1 MAELEVILTHLPD
14 MVLEQF
20 QDEAHP
26 STFYL
31 MQANVLQPFPTNFK
45 HPQWFSDTTWVGP
58 NDLKEWFHQ

>member
-1 MAELEVILTHLPD
+1 

-31 MQANVLQPFPTNFK
+31 MQANVLQLFPTNFTTK
-45 HPQWFSDTTWVGP
+45 HPQWFSDTHGSTPMTSRDGSIS
-58 NDLKEWFHQ
+58 EQI